1 MSSDSDT
8 GARAGQT
15 VLVIGGGPAGSTTA
29 ALLARAG
36 YRVRLLERERFPR
49 YHIGESIAPSCRA
62 ILQLSG
68 AHDTVAA
75 HGFQVKRG
83 GLFRWGA
90 EDWGV
95 DWSGNFGPQVYS
107 WQVDRADFDLLL
119 LDNARAQGVEVIE
132 GAAVKRV
139 LFAADGE
146 RPIGVK
152 WAPQALGPDQD
163 GSMAAQTA
171 DCDFLVDASGRAGVM
186 STRHHKDR
194 TPHRV
199 FRNVA
204 IWGYWKGARTLP
216 GGPEGGLNA
225 ISSPNGWYWVIPLA
239 GDVCSIGFVTHCE
252 HFQARRP
259 RYASLEDLLLAFV
272 AESATVTDLTVG
284 ARFQP
289 PVRVEQDYSYVAGRF
304 AGPGHAI
311 IGDAACF
318 LDPLLSTGTHLA
330 MYSALLA
337 AAAITATLDGTV
349 PESQALA
356 FFEGRYRHA
365 YQRFFKVVSLMYE
378 QYQGKETYFWLAQRL
393 VADGH
398 RYRMPIGPFARIISG
413 LSDLND
419 AGYNPSWA
427 AMKRTTPTAV
437 RTAAGG
443 TAVDADRPSEHGVTI
458 TAITD
463 AGTGLR
469 LVTSPRI
476 GLEPADRP

>member
-1 MSSDSDT
+1 LRLGGFLGSRSPSILRAAQPEQPPV
-8 GARAGQT
+8 GLAARAD
-15 VLVIGGGPAGSTTA
+15 A
-29 ALLARAG
+29 ALR
-36 YRVRLLERERFPR
+36 
-49 YHIGESIAPSCRA
+49 S
-62 ILQLSG
+62 
-68 AHDTVAA
+68 
-75 HGFQVKRG
+75 
-83 GLFRWGA
+83 
-90 EDWGV
+90 
-95 DWSGNFGPQVYS
+95 
-107 WQVDRADFDLLL
+107 
-119 LDNARAQGVEVIE
+119 
-132 GAAVKRV
+132 
-139 LFAADGE
+139 
-146 RPIGVK
+146 
-152 WAPQALGPDQD
+152 PD
-163 GSMAAQTA
+163 
-171 DCDFLVDASGRAGVM
+171 
-186 STRHHKDR
+186 
-194 TPHRV
+194 
-199 FRNVA
+199 
-204 IWGYWKGARTLP
+204 
-216 GGPEGGLNA
+216 
-225 ISSPNGWYWVIPLA
+225 GWYWVIPLA

-365 YQRFFKVVSLMYE
+365 YQRFLKVVSLMYE

-398 RYRMPIGPFARIISG
+398 RYRMPVGPFARIISG

-427 AMKRTTPTAV
+427 AMKRTPPTAV

-443 TAVDADRPSEHGVTI
+443 TAVGADRPSEHGVTI

-476 GLEPADRP
+476 GLEPVTAKSSSGAQGEQGGDDASGSAHLCWTAEYGK